1 MGLLSILAVFGMI
14 LFGFCF
20 TYDKK
25 EITSTGSSISL
36 INYVMPISFIGFI
49 NNFGQIPKQLFK
61 KAHPAKRVTTLVQVK
76 NKP

>member
-1 MGLLSILAVFGMI
+1 MVFVSLI
-14 LFGFCF
+14 
-20 TYDKK
+20 DKK

-61 KAHPAKRVTTLVQVK
+61 KAHPAKRVTTIVQVRK
-76 NKP
+76 